1 MFHLRKASGQR
12 TSWLQPTRAAAS
24 SLLLF
29 WYLAG
34 PATAQM
40 VLVMESDGSLTPSRS
55 QNSFAR
61 NYNDGIGQGSAADE
75 LAILGEDEPAIEP
88 DALRF
93 AALSRPAPLPRAD
106 VLTAIEATA
115 LRYAGH
121 PGLRGADLC
130 EISGYG
136 RTGPY
141 ADKGGFDLVAQGM
154 SGLMSITGESKD
166 KPPMKVGAPITDIT
180 AGLLAASGILAA
192 LVHREKTG
200 EGQKVDTSLYEAGIV
215 HTYWQSAIA
224 GATGESPGPLGSAH
238 PLTAPYQAFKTKD
251 KWITVGASNQNTWL
265 MLLKA
270 IGREDLQE
278 NEKFSSNLNRK
289 QNLKELVDILNEELI
304 KKTSSEWLKI
314 FDDNGLPCGPINS
327 ITDMFKDPQTIERQM
342 VIEVNN
348 KKAGKSKAIGMPIK
362 FSKSKT
368 EKSKGAPNLGE
379 HTKQVMQI
387 FGYNDDQIKD
397 FYDRKVIV

>member
-1 MFHLRKASGQR
+1 MTASLKGIRVLEMSQIMAG
-12 TSWLQPTRAAAS
+12 PTCGLLLADLGAEVIKIEKTPTGDDTRNFLPPDINGEAAA
-24 SLLLF
+24 F
-29 WYLAG
+29 
-34 PATAQM
+34 M
-40 VLVMESDGSLTPSRS
+40 MM
-55 QNSFAR
+55 NR
-61 NYNDGIGQGSAADE
+61 NKKGIALNLKDKDGIKIFKEMVKNSDVVLENFRKGTLE
-75 LAILGEDEPAIEP
+75 KLGIGY
-88 DALRF
+88 
-93 AALSRPAPLPRAD
+93 D
-106 VLTAIEATA
+106 VMSEIN
-115 LRYAGH
+115 
-121 PGLRGADLC
+121 PKIILC

-141 ADKGGFDLVAQGM
+141 SDKGGFDLVAQGM

-180 AGLLAASGILAA
+180 AGLLASSGILAA

-200 EGQKVDTSLYEAGIV
+200 EGQKVDTSLFEAGIV

-224 GATGESPGPLGSAH
+224 GATGQSPGPLGSAH

-270 IGREDLQE
+270 INRQDLQE
-278 NEKFSSNLNRK
+278 DEKFSSNLNRK
-289 QNLKELVDILNEELI
+289 ENINELVDILNSELI
-304 KKTSSEWLKI
+304 KKTSDEWLEI
-314 FDDNGLPCGPINS
+314 FDNNGLPCGPINS
-327 ITDMFKDPQTIERQM
+327 ITEMFEDPQTIHREM
-342 VIEVNN
+342 LIEVDN

-379 HTKQVMQI
+379 HTREVMLN
-387 FGYNDDQIKD
+387 FGYKHEEIED
-397 FYDRKVIV
+397 FYNRKVIL

>member
-1 MFHLRKASGQR
+1 MT
-12 TSWLQPTRAAAS
+12 TSLKGIRVLEMAQIMAGPTCGLLLADLGAEVIKIEKTPAGDDTRNFLPPDINGEAAAFMMMNRNKKGIA
-24 SLLLF
+24 LNLKDKDGVEIF
-29 WYLAG
+29 KK
-34 PATAQM
+34 M
-40 VLVMESDGSLTPSRS
+40 VKNSDVVLENFRKGTLEKL
-55 QNSFAR
+55 
-61 NYNDGIGQGSAADE
+61 GIGY
-75 LAILGEDEPAIEP
+75 
-88 DALRF
+88 
-93 AALSRPAPLPRAD
+93 D
-106 VLTAIEATA
+106 VMSKIN
-115 LRYAGH
+115 
-121 PGLRGADLC
+121 PKIILC

-180 AGLLAASGILAA
+180 AGLLASSGILAA
-192 LVHREKTG
+192 LIHREKTG
-200 EGQKVDTSLYEAGIV
+200 EGQKVDTSLFEAGIV

-224 GATGESPGPLGSAH
+224 GATGQSPGPLGSAH

-270 IGREDLQE
+270 INRQDLQE
-278 NEKFSSNLNRK
+278 NEMFSSNLSRK
-289 QNLKELVDILNEELI
+289 KNISQLVDILNTELL
-304 KKTSSEWLKI
+304 KKTSDEWLKI
-314 FDDNGLPCGPINS
+314 FDNNGLPCGPINS
-327 ITDMFKDPQTIERQM
+327 ITEMFEDPQTIHREM
-342 VIEVNN
+342 IIEVDN

-379 HTKQVMQI
+379 HTREIMLS
-387 FGYNDDQIKD
+387 FGYKHEEIED
-397 FYDRKVIV
+397 FYNRKVIL

>member
-1 MFHLRKASGQR
+1 MPASLKGIRVLEMSQIMAG
-12 TSWLQPTRAAAS
+12 PTCGLLLADLGAEVIKVEKTTGGDDTRRFLPPDINGEAAA
-24 SLLLF
+24 F
-29 WYLAG
+29 
-34 PATAQM
+34 M
-40 VLVMESDGSLTPSRS
+40 MM
-55 QNSFAR
+55 NR
-61 NYNDGIGQGSAADE
+61 NKKGIALNLKDKDGIEIFKRMVKNSDVVLENFRKGTLE
-75 LAILGEDEPAIEP
+75 KLGIGY
-88 DALRF
+88 
-93 AALSRPAPLPRAD
+93 D
-106 VLTAIEATA
+106 VISKIN
-115 LRYAGH
+115 
-121 PGLRGADLC
+121 PKIILC

-192 LVHREKTG
+192 LVHRNKTG
-200 EGQKVDTSLYEAGIV
+200 EGQKVDTSLFEAGIV

-270 IGREDLQE
+270 IDRMDLQE
-278 NEKFSSNLNRK
+278 NEMFSSNFNRK
-289 QNLKELVDILNEELI
+289 ENIKQLVEILNSELV
-304 KKTSSEWLKI
+304 KKTSKEWLKI

-327 ITDMFKDPQTIERQM
+327 INEMFVDPQTIEREM
-342 VIEVNN
+342 IIDVDN
-348 KKAGKSKAIGMPIK
+348 KKVGKSKAIGMPIK

-379 HTKQVMQI
+379 HTKEIMKI
-387 FGYNDDQIKD
+387 FDYNDKQIDD
-397 FYDRKVIV
+397 FYNRKIII

>member
-1 MFHLRKASGQR
+1 MPASLKGIRVLEMSQIMAG
-12 TSWLQPTRAAAS
+12 PTCGLLLADLGAEVIKIEKTPGGDDTRRFLPPDINGEAAA
-24 SLLLF
+24 F
-29 WYLAG
+29 
-34 PATAQM
+34 M
-40 VLVMESDGSLTPSRS
+40 MM
-55 QNSFAR
+55 NR
-61 NYNDGIGQGSAADE
+61 NKKGIALNLKDKDGIEIFKKMVKNSDVVLENFRKGTLE
-75 LAILGEDEPAIEP
+75 KLGIGY
-88 DALRF
+88 
-93 AALSRPAPLPRAD
+93 D
-106 VLTAIEATA
+106 VISKINTKII
-115 LRYAGH
+115 
-121 PGLRGADLC
+121 LC

-180 AGLLAASGILAA
+180 AGLLATSGILAA
-192 LVHREKTG
+192 LVHRNKTG
-200 EGQKVDTSLYEAGIV
+200 EGQKVDTSLFEAGIV

-270 IGREDLQE
+270 IDRMDLQE
-278 NEKFSSNLNRK
+278 NEMFSSNFNRK
-289 QNLKELVDILNEELI
+289 ENITQLVEILNSELI
-304 KKTSSEWLKI
+304 KKTSKEWLKI

-327 ITDMFKDPQTIERQM
+327 INEMFVDPQTIEREM
-342 VIEVNN
+342 IIDVDN

-379 HTKQVMQI
+379 HTKEIMKI
-387 FGYNDDQIKD
+387 FDYNDKQIDD
-397 FYDRKVIV
+397 FYNRKIII

>member
-1 MFHLRKASGQR
+1 MTASLKGIRVLEMSQIMAG
-12 TSWLQPTRAAAS
+12 PTCGLLLADLGAEVIKIEKTPAGDDTRNFLPPDINGEAAA
-24 SLLLF
+24 F
-29 WYLAG
+29 
-34 PATAQM
+34 M
-40 VLVMESDGSLTPSRS
+40 MM
-55 QNSFAR
+55 NR
-61 NYNDGIGQGSAADE
+61 NKKGIALNLKDKDGIKIFKEMVKNSDVVLENFRKGTLE
-75 LAILGEDEPAIEP
+75 KLGIGY
-88 DALRF
+88 
-93 AALSRPAPLPRAD
+93 D
-106 VLTAIEATA
+106 VMSEIN
-115 LRYAGH
+115 
-121 PGLRGADLC
+121 PKIILC

-180 AGLLAASGILAA
+180 AGLLASSGILAA
-192 LVHREKTG
+192 LIHREKTG
-200 EGQKVDTSLYEAGIV
+200 EGQKVDTSLFEAGIV

-224 GATGESPGPLGSAH
+224 GATGQSPGPLGSAH

-270 IGREDLQE
+270 INRQDLQE
-278 NEKFSSNLNRK
+278 NEMFSSNLSRK
-289 QNLKELVDILNEELI
+289 KNTTQLVDILNTELL
-304 KKTSSEWLKI
+304 KKTSDEWLKI
-314 FDDNGLPCGPINS
+314 FDNNGLPCGPINS
-327 ITDMFKDPQTIERQM
+327 ITEMFEDPQTIHREM
-342 VIEVNN
+342 IIEVEN

-379 HTKQVMQI
+379 HTREIMSS
-387 FGYNDDQIKD
+387 FGYKHEEIED
-397 FYDRKVIV
+397 FYNRKVIL

>member
-1 MFHLRKASGQR
+1 MTASLKGIRVLEMSQIMAGPTCGLLLADLGAEVIKIEKTPAGDDTRKFLPPEINGE
-12 TSWLQPTRAAAS
+12 AAAFMMMNRNKKGIA
-24 SLLLF
+24 LNLKDKDGVKIF
-29 WYLAG
+29 KE
-34 PATAQM
+34 M
-40 VLVMESDGSLTPSRS
+40 VKNSDVVLENFRKGTLEKL
-55 QNSFAR
+55 
-61 NYNDGIGQGSAADE
+61 GIGY
-75 LAILGEDEPAIEP
+75 
-88 DALRF
+88 
-93 AALSRPAPLPRAD
+93 D
-106 VLTAIEATA
+106 VMSEIN
-115 LRYAGH
+115 
-121 PGLRGADLC
+121 PKIILC

-180 AGLLAASGILAA
+180 AGLLASSGILAA
-192 LVHREKTG
+192 LIHREKTG
-200 EGQKVDTSLYEAGIV
+200 EGQKVDTSLFEAGIV

-224 GATGESPGPLGSAH
+224 GATGQSPGPLGSAH

-270 IGREDLQE
+270 INRQDLQE
-278 NEKFSSNLNRK
+278 NKKFSSNLNRK
-289 QNLKELVDILNEELI
+289 ENIDQLVDILSSELI
-304 KKTSSEWLKI
+304 KKTADEWLKI
-314 FDDNGLPCGPINS
+314 FDNNGLPCGPINS
-327 ITDMFKDPQTIERQM
+327 ITEMFEDPQTIHREM
-342 VIEVNN
+342 VIEVDN

-379 HTKQVMQI
+379 HTREIMLS
-387 FGYNDDQIKD
+387 FGYKHEEIED
-397 FYDRKVIV
+397 FYNRKVIL

>member
-1 MFHLRKASGQR
+1 MT
-12 TSWLQPTRAAAS
+12 TSLKGIRVLEMAQIMAGPTCGLLLADLGAEVIKIEKTPAGDDTRNFLPPDINGEAAA
-24 SLLLF
+24 F
-29 WYLAG
+29 
-34 PATAQM
+34 M
-40 VLVMESDGSLTPSRS
+40 MM
-55 QNSFAR
+55 NR
-61 NYNDGIGQGSAADE
+61 NKKGIALNLKDKDGIKIFKEMVKNSDVVLENFRKGTLE
-75 LAILGEDEPAIEP
+75 KLGIGYNV
-88 DALRF
+88 
-93 AALSRPAPLPRAD
+93 LSEINPK
-106 VLTAIEATA
+106 II
-115 LRYAGH
+115 
-121 PGLRGADLC
+121 LC

-180 AGLLAASGILAA
+180 AGLLASSGILAA
-192 LVHREKTG
+192 LIHREKTG
-200 EGQKVDTSLYEAGIV
+200 EGQKVDTSLFEAGIV

-224 GATGESPGPLGSAH
+224 GATGQSPGPLGSAH

-270 IGREDLQE
+270 INRQDLQE
-278 NEKFSSNLNRK
+278 NEMFSSNLSRK
-289 QNLKELVDILNEELI
+289 KNTTQLVNILNTELL
-304 KKTSSEWLKI
+304 KKTSDEWLKI

-327 ITDMFKDPQTIERQM
+327 ITEMFEDPQTIAREM
-342 VIEVNN
+342 IIEVEN

-379 HTKQVMQI
+379 HTREIMLS
-387 FGYNDDQIKD
+387 FGYKHEEIED
-397 FYDRKVIV
+397 FYNRKVIL

>member
-1 MFHLRKASGQR
+1 MSASLKGIRVLELAQIMAG
-12 TSWLQPTRAAAS
+12 PTCG
-24 SLLLF
+24 LLLADLGAEVIKIEKTPF
-29 WYLAG
+29 GDDTRNFLPPDIKGESAAFMMMNRNKKG
-34 PATAQM
+34 I
-40 VLVMESDGSLTPSRS
+40 VLNLKDK
-55 QNSFAR
+55 
-61 NYNDGIGQGSAADE
+61 DGIEIFKRMIKNSDVVLENFRKGTLDK
-75 LAILGEDEPAIEP
+75 LGVGY
-88 DALRF
+88 
-93 AALSRPAPLPRAD
+93 D
-106 VLTAIEATA
+106 VISKIN
-115 LRYAGH
+115 
-121 PGLRGADLC
+121 PKIILC

-154 SGLMSITGESKD
+154 SGLMSITGESKE

-192 LVHREKTG
+192 IIHRNKTG
-200 EGQKVDTSLYEAGIV
+200 EGQKVDTSLFEAGIV

-224 GATGESPGPLGSAH
+224 GATGVSPGPLGSAH

-251 KWITVGASNQNTWL
+251 KWITIGASNQNTWL
-265 MLLKA
+265 KLIKA
-270 IGREDLQE
+270 IDREDLQE

-289 QNLKELVDILNEELI
+289 KNLTELVEILTTVLS

-314 FDDNGLPCGPINS
+314 FDDNGFPCGPINS
-327 ITDMFKDPQTIERQM
+327 ITDMFKDPQTIDRQM
-342 VIEVNN
+342 ILEVDN

-379 HTKQVMQI
+379 HTKEIMI
-387 FGYNDDQIKD
+387 NFGYKEKEIED
-397 FYDRKVIV
+397 FYSRKIIL

>member
-1 MFHLRKASGQR
+1 MPASLKDIRVLEMAQIMAG
-12 TSWLQPTRAAAS
+12 PTCG
-24 SLLLF
+24 LLLADLGAEVIKIEKTPTGDDTRNF
-29 WYLAG
+29 LPPDIDG
-34 PATAQM
+34 
-40 VLVMESDGSLTPSRS
+40 ESAAFMMM
-55 QNSFAR
+55 NR
-61 NYNDGIGQGSAADE
+61 NKKGIALNLKDKDGIKIFKKMVENSDVVLENFRKGTLE
-75 LAILGEDEPAIEP
+75 KLGIGYDVMSKIN
-88 DALRF
+88 
-93 AALSRPAPLPRAD
+93 PR
-106 VLTAIEATA
+106 II
-115 LRYAGH
+115 
-121 PGLRGADLC
+121 LC

-180 AGLLAASGILAA
+180 AGLLATSGILAA
-192 LVHREKTG
+192 LVHRNKTG
-200 EGQKVDTSLYEAGIV
+200 EGQKVDTSLFEAGII

-224 GATGESPGPLGSAH
+224 GATGKSPGPLGSAH

-270 IGREDLQE
+270 INRLDLQE
-278 NEKFSSNLNRK
+278 NEMFSSNLNRK
-289 QNLKELVDILNEELI
+289 KNITQLVNILSTELI
-304 KKTSSEWLKI
+304 KKTSNEWLKI

-327 ITDMFKDPQTIERQM
+327 ITEMFEDPQTIEREM
-342 VIEVNN
+342 IIEVDN
-348 KKAGKSKAIGMPIK
+348 KKVGKSKAIGMPIK

-379 HTKQVMQI
+379 HTKEIMKI
-387 FGYNDDQIKD
+387 FEYNDDEIKD
-397 FYDRKVIV
+397 FYNRKVIL

>member
-1 MFHLRKASGQR
+1 MTASLKGIRVLEMSQIMAG
-12 TSWLQPTRAAAS
+12 PTCGLLLADLGAEVIKIEKTPAGDDTRNFLPPEINGEAAA
-24 SLLLF
+24 F
-29 WYLAG
+29 
-34 PATAQM
+34 M
-40 VLVMESDGSLTPSRS
+40 MM
-55 QNSFAR
+55 NR
-61 NYNDGIGQGSAADE
+61 NKKGIALNLKDKDGIKIFKEMVKNSDVVLENFRKGTLE
-75 LAILGEDEPAIEP
+75 KLGIGYNV
-88 DALRF
+88 
-93 AALSRPAPLPRAD
+93 LSEINPK
-106 VLTAIEATA
+106 II
-115 LRYAGH
+115 
-121 PGLRGADLC
+121 LC

-180 AGLLAASGILAA
+180 AGLLASSGILAA

-200 EGQKVDTSLYEAGIV
+200 EGQKVDTSLFEAGIV

-224 GATGESPGPLGSAH
+224 GATGQSPGPLGSAH

-270 IGREDLQE
+270 INRQDLQE
-278 NEKFSSNLNRK
+278 NEMFSSNLSRK
-289 QNLKELVDILNEELI
+289 KNTTQLVDILNTELL
-304 KKTSSEWLKI
+304 KKTSDEWLKI
-314 FDDNGLPCGPINS
+314 FDNNGLPCGPINS
-327 ITDMFKDPQTIERQM
+327 ITEMFEDPQTIHREM
-342 VIEVNN
+342 IIEVDN

-379 HTKQVMQI
+379 HTREIMLS
-387 FGYNDDQIKD
+387 FGYKHEEIED
-397 FYDRKVIV
+397 FYNRKVIL

>member
-1 MFHLRKASGQR
+1 MT
-12 TSWLQPTRAAAS
+12 TSLKGIRVLEMAQIMAGPTCGLLLADLGAEVIKIEKTPAGDDTRNFLPPEINGEAAA
-24 SLLLF
+24 F
-29 WYLAG
+29 
-34 PATAQM
+34 M
-40 VLVMESDGSLTPSRS
+40 MM
-55 QNSFAR
+55 NR
-61 NYNDGIGQGSAADE
+61 NKKGIALNLKDKDGIKIFKEMVKNSDVVLENFRKGTLE
-75 LAILGEDEPAIEP
+75 KLGIGY
-88 DALRF
+88 
-93 AALSRPAPLPRAD
+93 D
-106 VLTAIEATA
+106 VMSKIN
-115 LRYAGH
+115 
-121 PGLRGADLC
+121 PKIILC

-141 ADKGGFDLVAQGM
+141 ANKGGFDLVAQGM

-180 AGLLAASGILAA
+180 AGLLASSGILAA

-200 EGQKVDTSLYEAGIV
+200 EGQKVDTSLFEAGIV

-224 GATGESPGPLGSAH
+224 GATGQSPGPLGSAH

-270 IGREDLQE
+270 INRQDLQE

-289 QNLKELVDILNEELI
+289 KNINQLVDILSSELI
-304 KKTSSEWLKI
+304 KKTADEWLKI
-314 FDDNGLPCGPINS
+314 FDNNGLPCGPINS
-327 ITDMFKDPQTIERQM
+327 ITEMFEDPQTIHREM
-342 VIEVNN
+342 IIEVDN

-379 HTKQVMQI
+379 HTREIMLS
-387 FGYNDDQIKD
+387 FGYKHEEIED
-397 FYDRKVIV
+397 FYNRKVIL

>member
-1 MFHLRKASGQR
+1 MTASLKGIRVLEMAQIMAG
-12 TSWLQPTRAAAS
+12 PTCG
-24 SLLLF
+24 LLLADLGAEVIKIEKTPGGDDTRNF
-29 WYLAG
+29 LPPEING
-34 PATAQM
+34 
-40 VLVMESDGSLTPSRS
+40 ESAAFMMM
-55 QNSFAR
+55 NR
-61 NYNDGIGQGSAADE
+61 NKKGIELNLKDKDGIEIFKTMVKNSDVVLENFRKGTLE
-75 LAILGEDEPAIEP
+75 KLGVGY
-88 DALRF
+88 
-93 AALSRPAPLPRAD
+93 D
-106 VLTAIEATA
+106 VMSEIN
-115 LRYAGH
+115 
-121 PGLRGADLC
+121 PKIILC

-154 SGLMSITGESKD
+154 SGLMSITGENKD

-289 QNLKELVDILNEELI
+289 QNLKELVDILNKELN
-304 KKTSSEWLKI
+304 KKTSSEWLTI
-314 FDDNGLPCGPINS
+314 FDENGLPCGPINS
-327 ITDMFKDPQTIERQM
+327 ITDMFKDPQAIERQM
-342 VIEVNN
+342 VIEVEN

-379 HTKQVMQI
+379 HTTEVMQI
-387 FGYNDDQIKD
+387 FGYKDDQIVD
-397 FYDRKVIV
+397 FYNRKVIL

>member
-1 MFHLRKASGQR
+1 MSASLKGIRVLELAQIMAG
-12 TSWLQPTRAAAS
+12 PTCG
-24 SLLLF
+24 LLLADLGAEVIKIEKIPF
-29 WYLAG
+29 GDDTRNFLPPDIKGESAAFMMMNRNKKG
-34 PATAQM
+34 I
-40 VLVMESDGSLTPSRS
+40 VLNLKDK
-55 QNSFAR
+55 
-61 NYNDGIGQGSAADE
+61 DGIEIFKRMIKNSDVVLENFRKGTLDK
-75 LAILGEDEPAIEP
+75 LGVGY
-88 DALRF
+88 
-93 AALSRPAPLPRAD
+93 D
-106 VLTAIEATA
+106 VISKIN
-115 LRYAGH
+115 
-121 PGLRGADLC
+121 PKIILC

-154 SGLMSITGESKD
+154 SGLMSITGESKE

-192 LVHREKTG
+192 IIHRNKTG
-200 EGQKVDTSLYEAGIV
+200 EGQKIDTSLFEAGIV

-251 KWITVGASNQNTWL
+251 KWITIGASNQNTWL
-265 MLLKA
+265 KLIKA
-270 IGREDLQE
+270 IDREDLQE

-289 QNLKELVDILNEELI
+289 KNSTELVEILTTVLS

-314 FDDNGLPCGPINS
+314 FDDNGFPCGPINS
-327 ITDMFKDPQTIERQM
+327 ITDMFKDPQTIDRQM
-342 VIEVNN
+342 IVEVDN
-348 KKAGKSKAIGMPIK
+348 KKAGKSKAVGMPIK

-379 HTKQVMQI
+379 HTKEIMI
-387 FGYNDDQIKD
+387 NFGYNEKEIED
-397 FYDRKVIV
+397 FYRRKIIL

>member
-1 MFHLRKASGQR
+1 MPASLKGIRVLEMSQIMAG
-12 TSWLQPTRAAAS
+12 PTCG
-24 SLLLF
+24 LLLADLGAEVIKVEKIPGGDDTRGF
-29 WYLAG
+29 LPPDING
-34 PATAQM
+34 
-40 VLVMESDGSLTPSRS
+40 ESAAFMMM
-55 QNSFAR
+55 NR
-61 NYNDGIGQGSAADE
+61 NKKGIALNLKDKDGIEIFKKMVKNSDVVLENFRKGTLE
-75 LAILGEDEPAIEP
+75 KLGIGY
-88 DALRF
+88 
-93 AALSRPAPLPRAD
+93 D
-106 VLTAIEATA
+106 VISKIN
-115 LRYAGH
+115 
-121 PGLRGADLC
+121 PKIILC

-192 LVHREKTG
+192 LVHRNKTG
-200 EGQKVDTSLYEAGIV
+200 EGQKVDTSLFEAGIV

-224 GATGESPGPLGSAH
+224 GATGQSPGPLGSAH
-238 PLTAPYQAFKTKD
+238 PLTAPYQAFKTMD

-270 IGREDLQE
+270 INRMDLQE
-278 NEKFSSNLNRK
+278 NEMFSSNLNRK
-289 QNLKELVDILNEELI
+289 ENITQLVEILNSELI
-304 KKTSSEWLKI
+304 KKTSKEWLKI

-327 ITDMFKDPQTIERQM
+327 INEMFVDPQTIEREM
-342 VIEVNN
+342 IIDVDN

-379 HTKQVMQI
+379 HTKEIMKI
-387 FGYNDDQIKD
+387 FDYNDKQIDD
-397 FYDRKVIV
+397 FYNRKIIL

>member
-1 MFHLRKASGQR
+1 MPASLKGIRVLEMSQIMAG
-12 TSWLQPTRAAAS
+12 PTCGLLLADLGAEVIKVEKTTGGDDTRRFLPPDINGEAAA
-24 SLLLF
+24 F
-29 WYLAG
+29 
-34 PATAQM
+34 M
-40 VLVMESDGSLTPSRS
+40 MM
-55 QNSFAR
+55 NR
-61 NYNDGIGQGSAADE
+61 NKKGIALNLKDKDGIEIFKKMVKNSDVVLENFRKGTLE
-75 LAILGEDEPAIEP
+75 KLGIGY
-88 DALRF
+88 
-93 AALSRPAPLPRAD
+93 D
-106 VLTAIEATA
+106 VISKIN
-115 LRYAGH
+115 
-121 PGLRGADLC
+121 PKIILC

-180 AGLLAASGILAA
+180 AGLLATSGILAA
-192 LVHREKTG
+192 LVHRNKTG
-200 EGQKVDTSLYEAGIV
+200 EGQKVDTSLFEAGIV

-270 IGREDLQE
+270 IDRMDLQE
-278 NEKFSSNLNRK
+278 NEMFSSNFNRK
-289 QNLKELVDILNEELI
+289 ENIKQLVEILNSELV
-304 KKTSSEWLKI
+304 KKTSKEWLKI

-327 ITDMFKDPQTIERQM
+327 INEMFVDPQTIEREM
-342 VIEVNN
+342 IIDVDN

-379 HTKQVMQI
+379 HTKEIMKI
-387 FGYNDDQIKD
+387 FDYNDKQIDD
-397 FYDRKVIV
+397 FYNRKIII

>member
-1 MFHLRKASGQR
+1 MPASLKGIRVLEMSQIMAG
-12 TSWLQPTRAAAS
+12 PTCGLLLADLGAEVIKIEKTPGGDDTRRFLPPDINGEAAA
-24 SLLLF
+24 F
-29 WYLAG
+29 
-34 PATAQM
+34 M
-40 VLVMESDGSLTPSRS
+40 MM
-55 QNSFAR
+55 NR
-61 NYNDGIGQGSAADE
+61 NKKGIALNLKDKDGIEIFKRMVKNSDVVLENFRKGTLE
-75 LAILGEDEPAIEP
+75 KLGIGY
-88 DALRF
+88 
-93 AALSRPAPLPRAD
+93 D
-106 VLTAIEATA
+106 VISKIN
-115 LRYAGH
+115 
-121 PGLRGADLC
+121 PKIILC

-180 AGLLAASGILAA
+180 AGLLATSGILAA
-192 LVHREKTG
+192 LVHRNKTG
-200 EGQKVDTSLYEAGIV
+200 EGQKVDTSLFEAGIV

-270 IGREDLQE
+270 IDRMDLQE
-278 NEKFSSNLNRK
+278 NEMFSSNFNRK
-289 QNLKELVDILNEELI
+289 ENIIQLVEILNSELV
-304 KKTSSEWLKI
+304 KKTSKEWLKI

-327 ITDMFKDPQTIERQM
+327 INEMFVDPQTIEREM
-342 VIEVNN
+342 IIDVDN

-379 HTKQVMQI
+379 HTKEIMKI
-387 FGYNDDQIKD
+387 FDYNDKQIDD
-397 FYDRKVIV
+397 FYNRKIIL